1 MSAMM
6 SGLRDNAPEHIG
18 GLAVVQRIDYSQGA
32 PMPVVNPSD
41 EPQRLP
47 EADVLEFRLADG
59 SRVLFRPSG
68 TEPKAK
74 AYVFAKGA
82 DRAESESKLAAL
94 VADAKLIL
102 GGTR

>member
-1 MSAMM
+1 M
-6 SGLRDNAPEHIG
+6 SGLRGHAPEHIG
-18 GLAVVQRIDYSQGA
+18 GTIVAQCIDYAQGV
-32 PMPVVNPSD
+32 PMPVVNPTD

-74 AYVFAKGA
+74 AYVFAKGS
-82 DRAESESKLAAL
+82 DRAESESKLSAL
-94 VADAKLIL
+94 VADAKSIL

>member
-1 MSAMM
+1 MAAMM
-6 SGLRDNAPEHIG
+6 SGLRDHATEQIG
-18 GLAVVQRIDYSQGA
+18 GLTVAERIDYSKGA

-82 DRAESESKLAAL
+82 DRAESEAKLAAL
-94 VADAKLIL
+94 VADATSIL

>member
-1 MSAMM
+1 
-6 SGLRDNAPEHIG
+6 
-18 GLAVVQRIDYSQGA
+18 
-32 PMPVVNPSD
+32 MPVVNPTD

-74 AYVFAKGA
+74 AYVFAKGS
-82 DRAESESKLAAL
+82 DCTESESKLAAL
-94 VADAKLIL
+94 AADAKSIL
-102 GGTR
+102 EGNR